1 MKRFNLKSIAEI
13 DYKSITLSE
22 ELLKSLKTYIWVE
35 MHDAEDPE
43 MPRDYQADVYQE
55 LLDQICDC
63 IAFNRK
69 EQQQ

>member
-1 MKRFNLKSIAEI
+1 MKRFNLKSLAQI

-22 ELLKSLKTYIWVE
+22 ELIKILKTHIWVE
-35 MHDAEDPE
+35 MHDPEDPE

-63 IAFNRK
+63 IELNRR